1 MAMDFIKKACI
12 AGIGAIDFSRE
23 KLSDFK
29 DAFEDSLD
37 ECVDRGE
44 RLNEAEDGL
53 LAALIAALRVSPR
66 IPTSAEVEAIIPSY
80 EDMNV
85 AEIIDLVKSL
95 STKDLELVR
104 AYEYHN
110 YNRIR
115 ILRQIDRELEEAS
128 VIPDYDDMP
137 VGEVVDHL
145 DVLSPQQLAALKD
158 YEKGHRNRKTILR
171 AIDRGL
177 AAPA

>member
-1 MAMDFIKKACI
+1 MAMDFIKRTCI

-23 KLSDFK
+23 KISDFR
-29 DAFEDSLD
+29 DALEDSLD

-80 EDMNV
+80 EDMKV